1 MPTTLQEL
9 GLEAG
14 VTALADQMPMPVRV
28 RVAEPLGRMDAEVE
42 STGYFVIA
50 EALTNAVKHAAAQQI
65 TIDLAAKDG
74 RLEIIVTDDGK
85 GLADSTAG
93 VRSAQPAGPGRGV
106 GRDHHAPAGPQPRSD
121 VAGGVRMRLII
132 AEDDVLLREGIA
144 RILGDE
150 GYEIV
155 AQAGDRDD
163 LLEKVRTHHPDV
175 VVTDIRMP
183 PTFTRDGIAAA
194 LQIRRELPDIAIIV
208 LSQHID
214 TPGALELLTLGA
226 DRIGYLLKSRVMD
239 LDEFLDS
246 VHRVV
251 AGGSSIDPEVISSL
265 VRRGVR
271 DHQDHG
277 VGLLTPRRLEVLQ
290 LMAQGFSNARIA
302 RELDVTE
309 KAVDRSIGLIFQTLE
324 LPPSA
329 DEHRRVLAVMRYLNG

>member
-1 MPTTLQEL
+1 
-9 GLEAG
+9 
-14 VTALADQMPMPVRV
+14 
-28 RVAEPLGRMDAEVE
+28 
-42 STGYFVIA
+42 
-50 EALTNAVKHAAAQQI
+50 
-65 TIDLAAKDG
+65 
-74 RLEIIVTDDGK
+74 
-85 GLADSTAG
+85 
-93 VRSAQPAGPGRGV
+93 
-106 GRDHHAPAGPQPRSD
+106 
-121 VAGGVRMRLII
+121 MRLII

-194 LQIRRELPDIAIIV
+194 LQIRRELPDVAIIV
-208 LSQHID
+208 LSQYID

-226 DRIGYLLKSRVMD
+226 DRIGYLLKSRVLN

-246 VHRVV
+246 VRRVV

-329 DEHRRVLAVMRYLNG
+329 DEHRRVLAVMRYLNR

>member
-1 MPTTLQEL
+1 
-9 GLEAG
+9 
-14 VTALADQMPMPVRV
+14 
-28 RVAEPLGRMDAEVE
+28 
-42 STGYFVIA
+42 
-50 EALTNAVKHAAAQQI
+50 
-65 TIDLAAKDG
+65 
-74 RLEIIVTDDGK
+74 
-85 GLADSTAG
+85 
-93 VRSAQPAGPGRGV
+93 
-106 GRDHHAPAGPQPRSD
+106 
-121 VAGGVRMRLII
+121 MRLII

-144 RILGDE
+144 RILGEE
-150 GYEIV
+150 GFDVV

-163 LLEKVRTHHPDV
+163 LVEKVRAHRPDV

-194 LQIRRELPDIAIIV
+194 LQIRRELPDIAVIV

-214 TPGALELLTLGA
+214 TPGALELLSLGA
-226 DRIGYLLKSRVMD
+226 ERIGYLLKSRVMD

-251 AGGSSIDPEVISSL
+251 AGGSSIDPEVISTL

-271 DHQDHG
+271 DHQDNG

-302 RELDVTE
+302 RELGVTE

-329 DEHRRVLAVMRYLNG
+329 DDHRRVLAVVRYLNR

>member
-1 MPTTLQEL
+1 
-9 GLEAG
+9 
-14 VTALADQMPMPVRV
+14 
-28 RVAEPLGRMDAEVE
+28 
-42 STGYFVIA
+42 
-50 EALTNAVKHAAAQQI
+50 
-65 TIDLAAKDG
+65 
-74 RLEIIVTDDGK
+74 
-85 GLADSTAG
+85 
-93 VRSAQPAGPGRGV
+93 
-106 GRDHHAPAGPQPRSD
+106 
-121 VAGGVRMRLII
+121 MRLII

-163 LLEKVRTHHPDV
+163 LLEKVRSHHPDV

-194 LQIRRELPDIAIIV
+194 LQIRRELPDVAIIV

-329 DEHRRVLAVMRYLNG
+329 DEHRRVLAVMRYLND

>member
-1 MPTTLQEL
+1 
-9 GLEAG
+9 
-14 VTALADQMPMPVRV
+14 
-28 RVAEPLGRMDAEVE
+28 
-42 STGYFVIA
+42 
-50 EALTNAVKHAAAQQI
+50 
-65 TIDLAAKDG
+65 
-74 RLEIIVTDDGK
+74 
-85 GLADSTAG
+85 
-93 VRSAQPAGPGRGV
+93 
-106 GRDHHAPAGPQPRSD
+106 
-121 VAGGVRMRLII
+121 MRLII

-163 LLEKVRTHHPDV
+163 LLEKVRSHHPDV

-194 LQIRRELPDIAIIV
+194 LQIRREMPDIAIIV

>member
-1 MPTTLQEL
+1 M
-9 GLEAG
+9 
-14 VTALADQMPMPVRV
+14 
-28 RVAEPLGRMDAEVE
+28 
-42 STGYFVIA
+42 
-50 EALTNAVKHAAAQQI
+50 
-65 TIDLAAKDG
+65 
-74 RLEIIVTDDGK
+74 
-85 GLADSTAG
+85 
-93 VRSAQPAGPGRGV
+93 
-106 GRDHHAPAGPQPRSD
+106 
-121 VAGGVRMRLII
+121 
-132 AEDDVLLREGIA
+132 
-144 RILGDE
+144 
-150 GYEIV
+150 
-155 AQAGDRDD
+155 
-163 LLEKVRTHHPDV
+163 
-175 VVTDIRMP
+175 
-183 PTFTRDGIAAA
+183 
-194 LQIRRELPDIAIIV
+194 

-226 DRIGYLLKSRVMD
+226 ERIGYLLKSRVMD

>member
-1 MPTTLQEL
+1 
-9 GLEAG
+9 
-14 VTALADQMPMPVRV
+14 
-28 RVAEPLGRMDAEVE
+28 
-42 STGYFVIA
+42 
-50 EALTNAVKHAAAQQI
+50 
-65 TIDLAAKDG
+65 
-74 RLEIIVTDDGK
+74 
-85 GLADSTAG
+85 
-93 VRSAQPAGPGRGV
+93 
-106 GRDHHAPAGPQPRSD
+106 
-121 VAGGVRMRLII
+121 MRLII

-150 GYEIV
+150 GFEVV

-163 LLEKVRTHHPDV
+163 LLDQVRSLHPDV

-194 LQIRRELPDIAIIV
+194 LQIRRELPDVAVIV

-214 TPGALELLTLGA
+214 TPGALELLSLGA
-226 DRIGYLLKSRVMD
+226 ERIGYLLKSRVMD

-246 VHRVV
+246 VQRVV
-251 AGGSSIDPEVISSL
+251 AGGSSIDPEVISTL

-277 VGLLTPRRLEVLQ
+277 IGLLTPRRLEVLQ

-302 RELDVTE
+302 RELGVTE
-309 KAVDRSIGLIFQTLE
+309 KAVDRNIALIFQTLE

-329 DEHRRVLAVMRYLNG
+329 DEHRRVLAVMRYLNR

>member
-1 MPTTLQEL
+1 
-9 GLEAG
+9 
-14 VTALADQMPMPVRV
+14 
-28 RVAEPLGRMDAEVE
+28 
-42 STGYFVIA
+42 
-50 EALTNAVKHAAAQQI
+50 
-65 TIDLAAKDG
+65 
-74 RLEIIVTDDGK
+74 
-85 GLADSTAG
+85 
-93 VRSAQPAGPGRGV
+93 
-106 GRDHHAPAGPQPRSD
+106 
-121 VAGGVRMRLII
+121 MRLII

-150 GYEIV
+150 GFEVV

-163 LLEKVRTHHPDV
+163 LLDQVRSLHPDV

-194 LQIRRELPDIAIIV
+194 LQIRREMPDVAVIV

-214 TPGALELLTLGA
+214 TPGALELMSLGA
-226 DRIGYLLKSRVMD
+226 ERIGYLLKSRVMD

-246 VHRVV
+246 VQRVV
-251 AGGSSIDPEVISSL
+251 AGGSSIDPEVISTL

-277 VGLLTPRRLEVLQ
+277 IGLLTPRRLEVLQ

-302 RELDVTE
+302 RELGVTE
-309 KAVDRSIGLIFQTLE
+309 KAVDRNIALIFQTLE

-329 DEHRRVLAVMRYLNG
+329 DEHRRVLAVMRYLNR